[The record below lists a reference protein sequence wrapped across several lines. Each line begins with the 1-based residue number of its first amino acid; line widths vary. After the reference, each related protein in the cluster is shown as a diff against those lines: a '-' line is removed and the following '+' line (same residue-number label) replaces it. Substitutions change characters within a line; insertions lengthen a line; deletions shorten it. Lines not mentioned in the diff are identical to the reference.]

1 MQTVV
6 ITNET
11 LKAELLVQLSGH
23 AAEFLFISDISEW
36 PQETFSDTCIDL
48 LFDGTRERT
57 EALRQKNCRLTIINS
72 VLYTLKETDPGF
84 VRINGWPGFL
94 QRAVIEA
101 AGPDDAIRQEAN
113 KLFASIGKN
122 TEWVPDICGFISTR
136 VVATIINEAFFALEE
151 NVSSENEIDT
161 AMKLGTNYP
170 FGPVEWAAKIGVKDL
185 HHLLTKLSVED
196 ARYLPCKLLDKKALA

>member
-36 PQETFSDTCIDL
+36 PQEIFSDTCIDL